1 MDYHFRRALA
11 QFSET
16 YPFPPDKI
24 AASQRLAHYLK
35 KQNVLPGIAEL
46 AVNIFNDSDKLNS
59 SICPLSFALT
69 VEEYILASPEYCK
82 CSTHV
87 KIWLGKTSKV
97 RIRKIAGSCLHA
109 TRN

>member
-24 AASQRLAHYLK
+24 AASQCLAHYLK

-46 AVNIFNDSDKLNS
+46 AVNIFNDMDS

-69 VEEYILASPEYCK
+69 VEEYILASPEYSK
-82 CSTHV
+82 CSKHV
-87 KIWLGKTSKV
+87 KIWLAKTSKV
-97 RIRKIAGSCLHA
+97 RRRKIAGSCLRA